1 MLRLLGLLLSCLW
14 VSSSVISSVAVAQEA
29 PAKKDARSPETA
41 MVNQFL
47 KQFEKAELPAETTEK
62 IKAMFSQTAKEVMA
76 KRKEVGLTPQMLK
89 LRTEAGNKAREEGK
103 KPKEVRELAL
113 AAMNATE
120 DQKRVLLD
128 TEDRIAKTKIEI
140 GKLLTDAQKEK
151 LPKQLQNNL
160 KEPKNAKK

>member
-1 MLRLLGLLLSCLW
+1 MLRSLGLMFSCLLMFA
-14 VSSSVISSVAVAQEA
+14 SVGVAQEA
-29 PAKKDARSPETA
+29 PANKETRGPETA
-41 MVNQFL
+41 MVNQFI

-62 IKAMFSQTAKEVMA
+62 IRAMFSQTAKEVVA

-103 KPKEVRELAL
+103 KPKEVREVAL

-120 DQKRVLLD
+120 EQKKVLLD
-128 TEDRIAKTKIEI
+128 TEDRLAKTRIEI

-160 KEPKNAKK
+160 REPKSVKK

>member
-76 KRKEVGLTPQMLK
+76 KRKEAGLTPQMLK

-128 TEDRIAKTKIEI
+128 TEDRLAKTKIEI

>member
-1 MLRLLGLLLSCLW
+1 MLRSLGLMFSCLLMFA
-14 VSSSVISSVAVAQEA
+14 SVGVAQEV
-29 PAKKDARSPETA
+29 PANKETRGPETA
-41 MVNQFL
+41 MVNQFI

-62 IKAMFSQTAKEVMA
+62 IRAMFSQTAKEVVA

-103 KPKEVRELAL
+103 KPKEVREVAL

-120 DQKRVLLD
+120 EQKKVLLD
-128 TEDRIAKTKIEI
+128 TEDRLAKTRIEI

-160 KEPKNAKK
+160 REPKSVKK